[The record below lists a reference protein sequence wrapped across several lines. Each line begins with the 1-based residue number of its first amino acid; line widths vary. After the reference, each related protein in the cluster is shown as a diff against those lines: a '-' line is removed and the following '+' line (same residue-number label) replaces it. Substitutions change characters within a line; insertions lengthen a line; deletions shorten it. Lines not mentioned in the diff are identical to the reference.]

1 MITVNL
7 YYTGT
12 GGMHRYING
21 PIPHPGIGGRGT
33 KHMKKEIGFMKK
45 IFILLTAVMV
55 LLSSVSLA
63 EDLSSMPDGELLDLF
78 KRVSEEIERR
88 YISSWQEDP
97 DGIQP
102 AGDLDEDAAERVTA
116 FFRDWFQN
124 RFDDMLALCAP
135 EWKAK
140 TEDPGLALARIL
152 ADRTPVNM
160 EIITMSGEGDDR
172 FRTVSAI
179 AVIDRNDGREPL
191 HYFFRIAVEKGE
203 DGLWYIDPESLLPQE
218 QPRQQETS
226 VMAMLYYV
234 PEGGQYY
241 HLDPNCKTVNE
252 IFLPM
257 QGSFTYAELEDEPY
271 KDLKPCAVCA
281 APPQPE
287 KQEPEISFREAVEA
301 AGEFVSTD
309 GDMDYFAVA
318 MEKDGKFIRMVT
330 LTDEHAKELYTAAM
344 EAEDSGEAYEAFQE
358 YTWSL
363 PVTYTEVFTEMPKEQ
378 AELDAL
384 YGKTVGELLE
394 EGYSFYGISGGSYEP
409 TIVYLSYD
417 PFVYEFETDAPF
429 EQYYDGEDWVGTDG
443 ITVKNGMFSGFSGLA
458 TDLHYHADGTFV
470 P

>member
-1 MITVNL
+1 
-7 YYTGT
+7 
-12 GGMHRYING
+12 
-21 PIPHPGIGGRGT
+21 
-33 KHMKKEIGFMKK
+33 MKK

-124 RFDDMLALCAP
+124 QFDDMLALCAP

-152 ADRTPVNM
+152 ANRTPVNM

-234 PEGGQYY
+234 PEGG
-241 HLDPNCKTVNE
+241 
-252 IFLPM
+252 
-257 QGSFTYAELEDEPY
+257 A
-271 KDLKPCAVCA
+271 
-281 APPQPE
+281 
-287 KQEPEISFREAVEA
+287 
-301 AGEFVSTD
+301 
-309 GDMDYFAVA
+309 
-318 MEKDGKFIRMVT
+318 
-330 LTDEHAKELYTAAM
+330 
-344 EAEDSGEAYEAFQE
+344 
-358 YTWSL
+358 
-363 PVTYTEVFTEMPKEQ
+363 
-378 AELDAL
+378 
-384 YGKTVGELLE
+384 
-394 EGYSFYGISGGSYEP
+394 
-409 TIVYLSYD
+409 
-417 PFVYEFETDAPF
+417 
-429 EQYYDGEDWVGTDG
+429 
-443 ITVKNGMFSGFSGLA
+443 
-458 TDLHYHADGTFV
+458 
-470 P
+470 